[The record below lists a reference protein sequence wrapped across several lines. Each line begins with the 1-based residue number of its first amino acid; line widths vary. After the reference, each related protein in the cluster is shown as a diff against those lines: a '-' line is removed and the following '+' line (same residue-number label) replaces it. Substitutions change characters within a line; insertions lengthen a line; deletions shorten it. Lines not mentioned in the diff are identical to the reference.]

1 MTPVTVMVFGVNQQ
15 RVKYVVGAAL
25 VLAVAV
31 AVAVAGMLI
40 RRRLDR
46 RRGRPRTVR
55 PVVPLLIGLVGGVVV
70 GMTSVGSGS
79 PIITT
84 ALGAVPTVGGRASA
98 PTKSRA
104 EEPKI
109 EQAAA

>member
-25 VLAVAV
+25 VL

-84 ALGAVPTVGGRASA
+84 ALGAIPTVGGRASA